1 MSFRIRWIANI
12 QRIKSPISLDRLGT
26 DIMTK
31 DHCRP
36 GIERDDT
43 GQHPRGG
50 GLARPVRAEEAE
62 DLALPDRKATSITA
76 VTVPNR
82 LTRYP
87 ALIILHQFL
96 PDVIL

>member
-1 MSFRIRWIANI
+1 MSFRISWIANI
-12 QRIKSPISLDRLGT
+12 QRIKSLFSLDRLGT

-62 DLALPDRKATSITA
+62 GLALPDRKA
-76 VTVPNR
+76 
-82 LTRYP
+82 
-87 ALIILHQFL
+87 
-96 PDVIL
+96 DVIHCGYGTKSFDEMPGFNNSASVSA